1 MSKRKSKKASPGM
14 WLTNG
19 EIFCKEVSPGEWDS
33 VDNYREIT
41 EEEYRELTEPKE
53 VAYP

>member
-1 MSKRKSKKASPGM
+1 MADRKTKKAKAGM

-19 EIFCKEVSPGEWDS
+19 EIFCKEVSPGTWDS

-41 EEEYRELTEPKE
+41 EEEYKRLTESEE
-53 VAYP
+53 VTDL